1 MYLYNDNFIV
11 HKCVSEQKIL
21 AVEDLCRNV
30 LSKNVFSLSWLPY
43 TWTSVISVEIMKT
56 IDEREMQKK
65 KQKKNKQMQKG
76 ARGTEV
82 IVKGWELSD
91 FVVH

>member
-30 LSKNVFSLSWLPY
+30 LSKNVFSLS
-43 TWTSVISVEIMKT
+43 
-56 IDEREMQKK
+56 
-65 KQKKNKQMQKG
+65 
-76 ARGTEV
+76 
-82 IVKGWELSD
+82 
-91 FVVH
+91 